1 MECGVVEATLR
12 DSVLSSAPTLLEWP
26 CQEQRG
32 SGLIPPH
39 RCRTFPLLL
48 AQMVWPF
55 LQPVSEAQKNK
66 PSIMLSCNAQSI
78 DLPMSTWLTILI
90 VTQAAGSL

>member
-39 RCRTFPLLL
+39 RCRTFPL
-48 AQMVWPF
+48 F

-78 DLPMSTWLTILI
+78 DLPMSTWLAILI